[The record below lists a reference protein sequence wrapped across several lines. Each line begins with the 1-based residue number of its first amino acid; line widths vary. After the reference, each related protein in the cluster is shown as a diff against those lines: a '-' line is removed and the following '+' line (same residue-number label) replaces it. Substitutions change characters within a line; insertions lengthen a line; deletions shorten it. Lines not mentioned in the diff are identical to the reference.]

1 MKPHRC
7 AYWCIPPEQ
16 NGEFVARME
25 DILDLY
31 CLPYDPNIPLVC
43 MDEQPRQLIKEK
55 RTPLPAIPGS
65 PRRVDYEYERNGT
78 ANVFLFVEP
87 LAGWRHVNVR
97 EHRTGV
103 DWAHEIE
110 ELLEVHY
117 PQAPLVRLVCD
128 NLSTHKIGSLY
139 EAFGPKHARR
149 LAKRLDIHYTPNHGS
164 WLNIAEIELSALS
177 RQCLKRRI
185 PDMPALRRETH
196 SWEQTRNEKQ
206 KGVDWQF
213 TTDDARIKLKNL
225 YPYIQM

>member
-1 MKPHRC
+1 
-7 AYWCIPPEQ
+7 
-16 NGEFVARME
+16 ME

-31 CLPYDPNIPLVC
+31 CLAYDPTIPLIC
-43 MDEQPRQLIKEK
+43 MDELPRQLIKEK
-55 RTPLPAIPGS
+55 RTPLPAVPGS

-78 ANVFLFVEP
+78 ANVFLFTEP

-97 EHRTGV
+97 ERRTGV

-117 PQAPLVRLVCD
+117 PQAALVRLVCD

-139 EAFGPKHARR
+139 EALGPKQARR

-164 WLNIAEIELSALS
+164 WLNIAEIEFSALS

-196 SWEQTRNEKQ
+196 RWEQTRNEKQ

-213 TTDDARIKLKNL
+213 TTEDARIKLKNL
-225 YPYIQM
+225 YPQYQARGDTT

>member
-1 MKPHRC
+1 
-7 AYWCIPPEQ
+7 
-16 NGEFVARME
+16 ME

-31 CLPYDPNIPLVC
+31 CLAYDPTIPLIC
-43 MDEQPRQLIKEK
+43 MDELPRQLIKEK
-55 RTPLPAIPGS
+55 RTPLPAVPGS

-78 ANVFLFVEP
+78 ANVFLFTEP

-97 EHRTGV
+97 ERRTGV

-117 PQAPLVRLVCD
+117 PQAPFVRLVCD

-139 EAFGPKHARR
+139 ETFEPTKARR
-149 LAKRLDIHYTPNHGS
+149 LARRLDIHYTPNHGS
-164 WLNIAEIELSALS
+164 WLNIAEIEFSALS

-196 SWEQTRNEKQ
+196 RWEQTRNEKQ

-213 TTDDARIKLKNL
+213 TTDNARIKLKNL
-225 YPYIQM
+225 YPQYQA

>member
-1 MKPHRC
+1 
-7 AYWCIPPEQ
+7 
-16 NGEFVARME
+16 ME

-43 MDEQPRQLIKEK
+43 MDEQPRQLIKET
-55 RTPLPAIPGS
+55 RRPLPPVPGS

-78 ANVFLFVEP
+78 ANLFLFVEP

-97 EHRTGV
+97 EQRTGV
-103 DWAHEIE
+103 DWAQEIQ

-128 NLSTHKIGSLY
+128 NLNTHKIGSLY
-139 EAFGPKHARR
+139 EALQPKQARL
-149 LAKRLDIHYTPNHGS
+149 LAKRLEIHYTPNHGS
-164 WLNIAEIELSALS
+164 WLNVAEIELSALS

-185 PDMPALRRETH
+185 PDIPTLHSETH
-196 SWEQTRNEKQ
+196 NWGQTRNEKQ
-206 KGVDWQF
+206 RGVDWQF

-225 YPYIQM
+225 YPEVQT

>member
-1 MKPHRC
+1 
-7 AYWCIPPEQ
+7 
-16 NGEFVARME
+16 ME

-31 CLPYDPNIPLVC
+31 CLAYDPTIPLIC
-43 MDEQPRQLIKEK
+43 MDELPRQLIKEK
-55 RTPLPAIPGS
+55 RRPLPAVPGS

-78 ANVFLFVEP
+78 ANVFLFTEP

-97 EHRTGV
+97 ERRTGV

-117 PQAPLVRLVCD
+117 PQAPFVRLVCD

-139 EAFGPKHARR
+139 ETFEPTKARR
-149 LAKRLDIHYTPNHGS
+149 LARRLEIHYTPTHGS
-164 WLNIAEIELSALS
+164 WLNIAEIEFSALS

-196 SWEQTRNEKQ
+196 RWEQTRNEKQ

-213 TTDDARIKLKNL
+213 TTEDARIKLKNL
-225 YPYIQM
+225 YPQYQA

>member
-1 MKPHRC
+1 
-7 AYWCIPPEQ
+7 
-16 NGEFVARME
+16 ME

-31 CLPYDPNIPLVC
+31 CLAYDPTIPLIC
-43 MDEQPRQLIKEK
+43 MDELPRQLIKEK
-55 RTPLPAIPGS
+55 RTPLPAVPGS

-78 ANVFLFVEP
+78 ANVFLFTEP

-97 EHRTGV
+97 ERRTGV

-117 PQAPLVRLVCD
+117 PQAPFVRLVCD

-139 EAFGPKHARR
+139 ETFEPIKARR
-149 LAKRLDIHYTPNHGS
+149 LARRLDIHYTPTHGS
-164 WLNIAEIELSALS
+164 WLNIAEIEFSALS

-196 SWEQTRNEKQ
+196 RWEQTRNEKQ

-213 TTDDARIKLKNL
+213 TTEDARIKLKNL
-225 YPYIQM
+225 YPHIQM

>member
-1 MKPHRC
+1 
-7 AYWCIPPEQ
+7 
-16 NGEFVARME
+16 ME

-31 CLPYDPNIPLVC
+31 CLPYDPNTPLVC

-55 RTPLPAIPGS
+55 RTPLPVRPGS
-65 PRRVDYEYERNGT
+65 PHRVDYEYERNGT
-78 ANVFLFVEP
+78 ANVFLFTEP
-87 LAGWRHVNVR
+87 LVGWRHVNVR
-97 EHRTGV
+97 ERRTGV
-103 DWAHEIE
+103 DWALEIE

-139 EAFGPKHARR
+139 EAFGPKGARR
-149 LAKRLDIHYTPNHGS
+149 LARRLDIHYTPNHGS

-196 SWEQTRNEKQ
+196 GWEQTRNENQ

-225 YPYIQM
+225 YPHIQM

>member
-1 MKPHRC
+1 
-7 AYWCIPPEQ
+7 
-16 NGEFVARME
+16 ME

-31 CLPYDPNIPLVC
+31 CLAYDPTIPLIC
-43 MDEQPRQLIKEK
+43 MDELPRQLIKEK
-55 RTPLPAIPGS
+55 RRPLPAVPGS

-78 ANVFLFVEP
+78 ANVFLFTEP

-97 EHRTGV
+97 ERRTGV

-117 PQAPLVRLVCD
+117 PQAPFVRLVCD

-139 EAFGPKHARR
+139 ETFEPTKARR
-149 LAKRLDIHYTPNHGS
+149 LARRLDIHYTPTHGS
-164 WLNIAEIELSALS
+164 WLNIAEIEFSALS

-185 PDMPALRRETH
+185 PDIPALRRQTH
-196 SWEQTRNEKQ
+196 RWEQTRNEKQ

-225 YPYIQM
+225 YPQYQA

>member
-1 MKPHRC
+1 
-7 AYWCIPPEQ
+7 
-16 NGEFVARME
+16 ME

-31 CLPYDPNIPLVC
+31 CLAYDPTIPLIC
-43 MDEQPRQLIKEK
+43 MDELPRQLIKEK
-55 RTPLPAIPGS
+55 RTPLPAVPGS

-78 ANVFLFVEP
+78 ANVFLFTEP

-97 EHRTGV
+97 ERRTGV

-117 PQAPLVRLVCD
+117 PQAPFVRLVCD

-139 EAFGPKHARR
+139 ETFEPTKARR
-149 LAKRLDIHYTPNHGS
+149 LARRLDIHYTPTHGS
-164 WLNIAEIELSALS
+164 WLNIAEIEFSALS

-196 SWEQTRNEKQ
+196 RWEQTRNEKQ

-213 TTDDARIKLKNL
+213 TTEDARIKLKNL
-225 YPYIQM
+225 YPQYQA

>member
-1 MKPHRC
+1 
-7 AYWCIPPEQ
+7 
-16 NGEFVARME
+16 ME

-43 MDEQPRQLIKEK
+43 MDEQPRQLIKET
-55 RTPLPAIPGS
+55 RRALPAMPGR

-78 ANVFLFVEP
+78 ANIFLFVEP
-87 LAGWRHVNVR
+87 LVGWRHVNVR

-103 DWAHEIE
+103 DWAHEVQK
-110 ELLEVHY
+110 LLEVHY

-128 NLSTHKIGSLY
+128 NLNTHKIGSLY
-139 EAFGPKHARR
+139 EAFQPKQARL

-177 RQCLKRRI
+177 RQCLKRRM
-185 PDMPALRRETH
+185 PDISTLRHETN
-196 SWEQTRNEKQ
+196 SWGQTRNENQ

-213 TTDDARIKLKNL
+213 TTNDARIKLKNL
-225 YPYIQM
+225 YPQVQM

>member
-1 MKPHRC
+1 
-7 AYWCIPPEQ
+7 
-16 NGEFVARME
+16 ME

-31 CLPYDPNIPLVC
+31 CLAYDPTIPLIC
-43 MDEQPRQLIKEK
+43 MDELPRQLIKEK
-55 RTPLPAIPGS
+55 RTPLPAVPGS

-78 ANVFLFVEP
+78 ANVFLFTEP

-97 EHRTGV
+97 ERRTGV

-117 PQAPLVRLVCD
+117 PQAPFVRLVCD

-139 EAFGPKHARR
+139 ETFEPTEARR
-149 LAKRLDIHYTPNHGS
+149 LARRLDIHYTPTHGS
-164 WLNIAEIELSALS
+164 WLNIAEIEFSALS

-196 SWEQTRNEKQ
+196 RWEQTRNEKQ

-213 TTDDARIKLKNL
+213 TTEDARIKLKNL
-225 YPYIQM
+225 YPQYQA

>member
-1 MKPHRC
+1 
-7 AYWCIPPEQ
+7 
-16 NGEFVARME
+16 ME

-31 CLPYDPNIPLVC
+31 CLPYDPNIPLIC
-43 MDEQPRQLIKEK
+43 MDELPRQLIKET
-55 RTPLPAIPGS
+55 RRPLPVRPGS

-78 ANVFLFVEP
+78 ANVFLFTEP

-97 EHRTGV
+97 ERRTGV
-103 DWAHEIE
+103 DWAHEIQQM
-110 ELLEVHY
+110 LEVHY

-128 NLSTHKIGSLY
+128 NLNTHKTGSLY
-139 EAFGPKHARR
+139 EAFGPKDARR

-177 RQCLKRRI
+177 KQCLKRRI
-185 PDMPALRRETH
+185 PDIPTLRHETH
-196 SWEQTRNEKQ
+196 HWGQTRNQKQ

-225 YPYIQM
+225 YPHVQM